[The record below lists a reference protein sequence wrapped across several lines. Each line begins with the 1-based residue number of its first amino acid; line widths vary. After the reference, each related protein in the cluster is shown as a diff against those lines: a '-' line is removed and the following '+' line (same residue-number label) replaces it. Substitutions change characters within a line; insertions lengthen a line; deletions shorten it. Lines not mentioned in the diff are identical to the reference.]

1 MFWTV
6 IKSSGLGLT
15 CGHDRAKD
23 GVFFLSFSESTHSPV
38 LVSSL
43 FVQHMLSPL
52 HGSPLSKRR
61 PNG

>member
-23 GVFFLSFSESTHSPV
+23 GVFFISFSESTQDQVHST
-38 LVSSL
+38 LEDGCS
-43 FVQHMLSPL
+43 H
-52 HGSPLSKRR
+52 
-61 PNG
+61 